1 MEFVQEPQNFA
12 AFLGSAKR
20 DWTKAEENFFA
31 LVEHW
36 QGLCVNHFGGLIS
49 IIKVDEKSVL
59 KGVVLNKSYSVELRP
74 IAVQGKGFAE
84 VVIKVL
90 FSEREVCE
98 AGRFLVDRRGSVVQ
112 EDGSVVVDADT
123 DLGSAQIFTTIAKA
137 VLETP
142 YPSSLGRINI
152 ALP

>member
-1 MEFVQEPQNFA
+1 MEFLQEPQNFA
-12 AFLGSAKR
+12 VILSSVKR
-20 DWTKAEENFFA
+20 DWAKAEENFFF
-31 LVEHW
+31 LVGHW

-59 KGVVLNKSYSVELRP
+59 QGVVLNKSYAVELRP
-74 IAVQGKGFAE
+74 IAIKGKGFAE

-90 FSEREVCE
+90 FSQHEVSE
-98 AGRFLVDRRGSVVQ
+98 AGRFLVDRNGSVVQ

-123 DLGSAQIFTTIAKA
+123 DLGSARIFTTIVNA

-142 YPSSLGRINI
+142 YPSSLGQIVI
-152 ALP
+152 AQS